1 MVASDYWSNDVLAF
15 DITVK
20 EAIALSN
27 ALESFKLS
35 IKDSRV
41 DVHLAVWLCFILG
54 MDNQLSLMV
63 F

>member
-1 MVASDYWSNDVLAF
+1 MSSFAWGRVFEQSGIPVVASDYWSNDVLAF

-35 IKDSRV
+35 IKDCRV
-41 DVHLAVWLCFILG
+41 DV
-54 MDNQLSLMV
+54 
-63 F
+63 